1 MDPMVGGAT
10 RGELTGRF
18 EGAWGDNM
26 QDFANG
32 QAGNGTQQTTSYGDA
47 TRGASTSTTKRS
59 RGWSGRLVVFGLL
72 TSFGAGLSAQSPPSI
87 ETHGKENEPE
97 VRDSVPLDARRWQI
111 EEQHPRSQGAAVE
124 GVEASA
130 IDLRSVAAAPVDVN
144 RSIDVQSH
152 VQGDQEGFTPDQR
165 DPLVE
170 SSGPVD
176 GTPESPVPGPAP
188 EDGAFR
194 GAAGAIA
201 TWEGLDS
208 TGWIPPDMVIA
219 AGDHDILEA
228 ANSGFA
234 IYSKLG
240 RQIRGYTT
248 YSSFL
253 GSLVPSGV
261 SLFDPRVLYNHLKDK
276 YVMLIL
282 GRNVNTQESYV
293 FIMISQTSSAEG
305 SWWRWRFNAEA
316 TPAADSD
323 AWMDYATL
331 GADNWGLYFAGN
343 MFYWTGGFKYAK
355 IWALNPAMWNG
366 GASNGWVFWDVRWPN
381 SSRAFGVQAALPH
394 TTAGGQETFFV
405 NTYSGSGSSALLW
418 TLTGD
423 RTSSPSLTRAEVTGL
438 PPYYNLGENV
448 DQPGTSRDIDGG
460 DSRVMNAVYSN
471 RRVFLTLGSD
481 YANDATRGSW
491 LTAKLNVDSATLEW
505 SDNLWTNSQYYTY
518 PAIALRGSSTS
529 GNLAVFGSW
538 TNGTDRYP
546 SAIYKVYENQPTDD
560 SGVFAV
566 ARSGVNRYVN
576 LDSNNRNRW
585 GDYSGAGYDWSCQHF
600 VGAAEWADGL
610 NSWST
615 QVRYMTSDTEP
626 ICPIIDVFQPWDG
639 ASYVGGQPITVR
651 WNTRSIP
658 AGDLL
663 YVYYSSNGGNTWTQ
677 VSGGLPRTTTSFI
690 YTPPTFGSN
699 SNGKF
704 RVGSWSGSSWTV
716 RDASDG
722 AFTVSGCIDDLYE
735 PDDVC
740 GSGFATLPSLRSH
753 KSCDA
758 DWNRFSTV
766 RGATYVMETSNLVG
780 GSDTVLELRRSC
792 GPILA
797 TDDNS
802 GSGAASRIE
811 FTTDQPGVLDLLV
824 RQNLN
829 DYDADE
835 GYSLSITCTACCDS
849 SCVDPMIFQSSF
861 ESGGLG
867 EWDLP

>member
-1 MDPMVGGAT
+1 MYWASIHRT
-10 RGELTGRF
+10 WS
-18 EGAWGDNM
+18 AWGDNM
-26 QDFANG
+26 QSKQGF
-32 QAGNGTQQTTSYGDA
+32 
-47 TRGASTSTTKRS
+47 RGKRQWS
-59 RGWSGRLVVFGLL
+59 RALGACGLL
-72 TSFGAGLSAQSPPSI
+72 LGLGSGVVAGVGAQEEAPPPPPAGFSAQTSGPAA
-87 ETHGKENEPE
+87 EGAA
-97 VRDSVPLDARRWQI
+97 PLDARRLLI
-111 EEQHPRSQGAAVE
+111 EEQHPDAQKAAIG
-124 GVEASA
+124 GVEAST
-130 IDLRSVAAAPVDVN
+130 IDLEMVPAAPVDLDKTLE
-144 RSIDVQSH
+144 IQSH
-152 VQGDQEGFTPDQR
+152 VQGDQVGFTPDQR
-165 DPLVE
+165 DPMIEVSGPDSGDAE
-170 SSGPVD
+170 SAVPGSSGQV
-176 GTPESPVPGPAP
+176 
-188 EDGAFR
+188 R
-194 GAAGAIA
+194 GAANTIA

-208 TGWIPPDMVIA
+208 TGWIPPDTVVA
-219 AGDHDILEA
+219 VGDVDILEA

-261 SLFDPRVLYNHLKDK
+261 SLFDPRVLYNAGKDQ

-293 FIMISQTSSAEG
+293 FIMISQTASAEG
-305 SWWRWRFNAEA
+305 GWWRWRVNAESVP
-316 TPAADSD
+316 TADSD
-323 AWMDYATL
+323 AWMDYASL
-331 GADNWGLYFAGN
+331 GADDWGIYFVGN

-355 IWALNPAMWNG
+355 LWTMNPAMWNG
-366 GASNGWVFWDVRWPN
+366 GASNGWVFWDLRWPN

-438 PPYYNLGENV
+438 PSYYSLGENV

-491 LTAKLNVDSATLEW
+491 VTAKLHVDSAVTEW
-505 SDNLWTNSQYYTY
+505 SHNLWTNNQYYTY
-518 PAIALRGSSTS
+518 PAITLRGSSTS
-529 GNLAVFGSW
+529 GNLAIFGSW

-546 SAIYKVYENQPTDD
+546 SAIYKIYENQPTD
-560 SGVFAV
+560 STGPFQVS
-566 ARSGVNRYVN
+566 RSGVNRYVN

-585 GDYSGAGYDWSCQHF
+585 GDYSGAAYDWACQHF

-615 QVRYMTSDTEP
+615 QVHYMTSGTEGA
-626 ICPIIDVFQPWDG
+626 CPIIDVFQPFDG
-639 ASYVGGQPITVR
+639 ASYIGGQPITVR
-651 WNTRSIP
+651 WNSRGIQSS
-658 AGDLL
+658 DLF
-663 YVYYSSNGGNTWTQ
+663 YVYYSSNGGATWTQ
-677 VSGGLPRTTTSFI
+677 VSGGIPFSTSSFV
-690 YTPPTFGSN
+690 YTPPTFGN
-699 SNGKF
+699 NVNGKF
-704 RVGSWSGSSWTV
+704 RVGAWTGSAWRTL
-716 RDASDG
+716 DASDG

-735 PDDVC
+735 QDDAC
-740 GSGFATLPSLRSH
+740 SGPTVSLPSVRSH

-758 DWNRFSTV
+758 DWRRFTAV
-766 RGATYVMETSNLVG
+766 RGATYVMETSGLVG
-780 GSDTVLELRRSC
+780 GSDTVLDLRRSC
-792 GPILA
+792 GSLLA
-797 TDDNS
+797 SDDNG

-811 FTTDQPGVLDLLV
+811 YTADQPGDLDVLV
-824 RQNLN
+824 RQALN

-835 GYSLSITCTACCDS
+835 GYSLSITCTACCDG
-849 SCVDPMIFQSSF
+849 SCVSPMIFESSF
-861 ESGGLG
+861 EPGNLG